1 MAQSNMTEGTTYIL
15 IGFVVL
21 LTIFLISSMA
31 EVISNSSHS
40 NLTDAS
46 EDKMQSLSLNPQALG
61 FANTGTNKTYLYGF
75 NVSIADDYAVQGLD
89 PEATDSKNDFS
100 LDFTFGKKKAE
111 GISRFFM
118 AMLKFPEF
126 LVSGLFGLPMEGML
140 KNVINLTNW
149 LWNILIFVS
158 IVYFVRNK

>member
-1 MAQSNMTEGTTYIL
+1 MTEGTTYIL

-75 NVSIADDYAVQGLD
+75 NVSIADDNMDGALD
-89 PEATDSKNDFS
+89 PEGTDNKNEFS
-100 LDFTFGKKKAE
+100 LDFSFGKKKANA
-111 GISRFFM
+111 ISRFIY
-118 AMLKFPEF
+118 AVLNFPEF

-140 KNVINLTNW
+140 KNVVDLTDW
-149 LWNILIFVS
+149 LWRILIFVS

>member
-1 MAQSNMTEGTTYIL
+1 MTEGTTYIL

-61 FANTGTNKTYLYGF
+61 FANTGTNKTTVSGF
-75 NVSIADDYAVQGLD
+75 DVTLGDDKMAGALD
-89 PEATDSKNDFS
+89 PEGTDNKNEFS
-100 LDFTFGKKKAE
+100 LDFSFGKKKANA
-111 GISRFFM
+111 ISRFIY
-118 AMLKFPEF
+118 AVLNFPEF

-140 KNVINLTNW
+140 KNVVDLTDW
-149 LWNILIFVS
+149 LWRILIFVS